1 MKTASPT
8 LLSRGGRT
16 DTFAAPE
23 KFAQRVKTCQRLIL
37 LIFVSFVLV
46 IILVMGFVQMDEKIR
61 AEGVV
66 GARDDEISFAL
77 EDGAVAEIRQGENAR
92 VKKGELI
99 MQLDIVDLERQR
111 LQLQNQ
117 LAEVESERQVK
128 LTRLETTRKNPLPK
142 EFLGSESELSSAQSQ
157 YDYQFERLRKLDDL
171 RKQGYASE
179 DQIKTQQ
186 LATKAA
192 EDDLNKAKE
201 KNKIVTAGYS
211 DQVIKDS
218 ESEVTLL
225 QTKVDNLKRLL
236 ADIDNQIERR
246 NIKAPADGVITLLG
260 KRHVGEPVKRGD
272 HLMHI
277 SSSSAVEVKLFVRQI
292 GVNRIVP
299 NQEVLIRS
307 SVYNWQ
313 RYGLALGNVSFIS
326 REAMLEGSSSP
337 IPGEH
342 RYLVVANVNFTP
354 QPLPLGSAVSGEI
367 VIRKA
372 TIWKLL
378 FGIEKK

>member
-8 LLSRGGRT
+8 LLSRADRP

-23 KFAQRVKTCQRLIL
+23 KFAQRVKTYQRLIL
-37 LIFVSFVLV
+37 LIFVAFVLV
-46 IILVMGFVQMDEKIR
+46 IGFVMGFVQIDEKIR

-66 GARDDEISFAL
+66 GARDDEIIFAV
-77 EDGAVAEIRQGENAR
+77 EDGTVAEIKRWENTQ
-92 VKKGELI
+92 VKKGDLI
-99 MQLDIVDLERQR
+99 MQLDTTDLDRQR

-117 LAEVESERQVK
+117 LAEVEAERQVK
-128 LTRLETTRKNPLPK
+128 LTKLETIRKNPLPK

-157 YDYQFERLRKLDDL
+157 YDYQFDRLRKLQDL
-171 RKQGYASE
+171 QRQGYASE

-192 EDDLNKAKE
+192 EDEWNKAKE

-211 DQVIKDS
+211 AQVIRDA
-218 ESEVTLL
+218 ESEVQLL
-225 QTKVDNLKRLL
+225 QTKLDNLKRLL
-236 ADIDNQIERR
+236 GDIDSQIERR
-246 NIKAPADGVITLLG
+246 QIKAPADGLITLNG
-260 KRHVGEPVKRGD
+260 KRHVGEPIKKGD
-272 HLMHI
+272 HLVHI
-277 SSSSAVEVKLFVRQI
+277 SSSTAVEVKLFVRQI
-292 GVNRIVP
+292 GVNRIEP

-313 RYGLALGNVSFIS
+313 RYGLAHGNVRFIS
-326 REAMLEGSSSP
+326 REAMIEGGSSP

-342 RYLVVANVNFTP
+342 RYLVVANVHRTP

-367 VIRKA
+367 VIRSA
-372 TIWKLL
+372 PIWKLL
-378 FGIEKK
+378 FGIES